1 MAIYNFGDSPWRN
14 EGILVSLSFTCW
26 NCNNQVAS
34 DRGYNTHNDNLKKK
48 IYLCPH
54 CHAPNVYD
62 LNGKAILSVHEGT
75 ILLTPV
81 KDLLELK
88 GSLKTHKKPL
98 SNEELHDFFA
108 EGITKEVMLK
118 SK

>member
-1 MAIYNFGDSPWRN
+1 MYT
-14 EGILVSLSFTCW
+14 VSITSQGQISLPAK
-26 NCNNQVAS
+26 V
-34 DRGYNTHNDNLKKK
+34 RRELGLHK
-48 IYLCPH
+48 
-54 CHAPNVYD
+54 
-62 LNGKAILSVHEGT
+62 NGKAILSVHEGT